1 MRSISSIKIQSQL
14 NNEHPTSMS
23 KWTFTKW
30 KPWAHLKSHQSNLE
44 HGSDSNLISM
54 LIKWKKNNVLKLES
68 IFGLHIWSLSLACEV
83 HSLEQFKAKVN
94 QGGKKSCLIYFKV
107 GDLHQNQSTVDQRE
121 LSLCSAEVFS
131 LCFFL
136 VGQWNINKS

>member
-54 LIKWKKNNVLKLES
+54 LIKWKKNNVFKLES
-68 IFGLHIWSLSLACEV
+68 IFGLHIWRLSLACEV
-83 HSLEQFKAKVN
+83 HILEQFKAKVN

-107 GDLHQNQSTVDQRE
+107 GDLHKINQLLIKENYRSV
-121 LSLCSAEVFS
+121 LLKSSASFFFS
-131 LCFFL
+131 